1 MLWGSYHLNLFMPG
15 VFMLSG
21 SMILLGKNTY
31 GGIRPEFMRYL
42 KHFVAIWYLSK
53 FCY

>member
-1 MLWGSYHLNLFMPG
+1 MLCGFYHLNLFMPG

-21 SMILLGKNTY
+21 SMILLGKNTN

-42 KHFVAIWYLSK
+42 KHIL
-53 FCY
+53 